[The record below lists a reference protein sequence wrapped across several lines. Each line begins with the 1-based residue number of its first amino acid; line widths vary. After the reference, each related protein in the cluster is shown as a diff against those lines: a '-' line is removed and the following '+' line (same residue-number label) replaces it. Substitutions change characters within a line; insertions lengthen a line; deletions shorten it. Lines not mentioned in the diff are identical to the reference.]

1 MRELIN
7 AVSVAFTDFGRSKSR
22 RTTTSASKVAP
33 RHPDADHSRVRKHSI
48 REIGHTLLTAVLLI
62 GCALTACLVLGLS
75 HLTFH

>member
-7 AVSVAFTDFGRSKSR
+7 AVSVAFTDFGRSKSG
-22 RTTTSASKVAP
+22 RTTSTSMPAP
-33 RHPDADHSRVRKHSI
+33 RQAGTDRPRVQKRSV
-48 REIGHTLLTAVLLI
+48 REIGHTLLTAVLMI